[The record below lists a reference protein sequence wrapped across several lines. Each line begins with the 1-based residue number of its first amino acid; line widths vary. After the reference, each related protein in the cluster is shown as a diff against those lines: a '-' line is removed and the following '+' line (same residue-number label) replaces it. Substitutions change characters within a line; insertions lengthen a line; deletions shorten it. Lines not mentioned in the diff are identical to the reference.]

1 MKNAGNRDNRSDAA
15 KEFFE
20 EVVQISRVNKVVKG
34 GRRMSFRVFVI
45 VGDKKGSVGLGLGK
59 SKEVPLGIQ
68 TALAQAKKTM
78 VEIKGV
84 DRTVNHEVQARF
96 GGATV
101 VIRPAKPGTGIIGGG
116 SVRIVLQAM
125 GVNDVVAKCHGSNNP
140 MNAAKATLMALE
152 CLRDYDEECAF
163 RGVSFFVADV
173 QRKKQAKRVE
183 LEVESHEQ

>member
-1 MKNAGNRDNRSDAA
+1 MNNTASRDRGSDAT

-34 GRRMSFRVFVI
+34 GRRMSFRVFVV
-45 VGDKKGSVGLGLGK
+45 VGDKNGKVGLGLGK

-78 VEIKGV
+78 TTIKGV

-101 VIRPAKPGTGIIGGG
+101 VIRPAKPGTGIIAGG
-116 SVRIVLQAM
+116 SVRVVLQAL

-140 MNAAKATLMALE
+140 MNAAKATVMALQ
-152 CLRDYDEECAF
+152 CLRDYDEECTF
-163 RGVSFFVADV
+163 RGVKFFVSDV
-173 QRKKQAKRVE
+173 QQKHKTKHV
-183 LEVESHEQ
+183 EVEVQKNEQ